1 MPRRPDGFP
10 GGGNFSAIINEEEA
24 LQFRESLRKKA
35 IRLETRI
42 NPASSQKTL

>member
-1 MPRRPDGFP
+1 MIFQLAEFFRHHQL
-10 GGGNFSAIINEEEA
+10 EEEA
-24 LQFRESLRKKA
+24 LQIRESLRKNA